1 MGEILMKILI
11 DFDGVLTDGKRYI
24 GTNGTFY
31 SLHSRDN
38 AAIAELINEGYEVII
53 VTANNDPLVEEYAR
67 KRKCSYIYSREKDIE
82 AEIAIGDSTFDIK
95 MMVKAKKKFCPKDA
109 HSYVKKIPGMIVLD
123 VKGGEGV
130 IENLLFH
137 L

>member
-1 MGEILMKILI
+1 MKLLI

-24 GTNGTFY
+24 GTQGTFY

-38 AAIAELINEGYEVII
+38 AAIAELIDMGYEVII

-82 AEIAIGDSTFDIK
+82 AEIAIGDSTFDLE
-95 MMVKAKKKFCPKDA
+95 MLRRAKRKFCPKDA
-109 HSYVKKIPGMIVLD
+109 HPDIKKIPDITILD
-123 VKGGEGV
+123 CDGGYGV
-130 IENLLFH
+130 IENLLFYI
-137 L
+137 